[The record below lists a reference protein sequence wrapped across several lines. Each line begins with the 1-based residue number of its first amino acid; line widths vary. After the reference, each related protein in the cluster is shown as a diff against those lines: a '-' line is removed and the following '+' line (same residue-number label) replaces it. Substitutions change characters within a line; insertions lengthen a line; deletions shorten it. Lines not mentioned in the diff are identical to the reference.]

1 MGRGVYHPESSVC
14 GAAIIDGSLPKSGG
28 LVGVI
33 RIAGQDTYDERPVS
47 YGITISQGNASTW
60 SYTTVKVNN
69 PDMSKSDIRIL
80 DDSGIPASTGRVE
93 FRVTGKWGTVAN
105 EGTSAA
111 FAR

>member
-1 MGRGVYHPESSVC
+1 
-14 GAAIIDGSLPKSGG
+14 
-28 LVGVI
+28 
-33 RIAGQDTYDERPVS
+33 
-47 YGITISQGNASTW
+47 
-60 SYTTVKVNN
+60 
-69 PDMSKSDIRIL
+69 MSKSDIRIL